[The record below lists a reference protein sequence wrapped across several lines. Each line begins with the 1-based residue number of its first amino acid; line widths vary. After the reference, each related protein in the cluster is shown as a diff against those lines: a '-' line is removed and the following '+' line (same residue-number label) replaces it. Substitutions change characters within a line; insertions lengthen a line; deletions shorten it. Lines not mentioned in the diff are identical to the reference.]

1 MNDTNP
7 YVEYGGKRIDYLTSL
22 SEDFDIELSTVL
34 ALADV
39 LGPNEDFDGLVTML
53 EDEVERRDF

>member
-1 MNDTNP
+1 MRTHP
-7 YVEYGGKRIDYLTSL
+7 YVEYGGKRIDYLTFL
-22 SEDFDIELSTVL
+22 SKDFDIELSTVL